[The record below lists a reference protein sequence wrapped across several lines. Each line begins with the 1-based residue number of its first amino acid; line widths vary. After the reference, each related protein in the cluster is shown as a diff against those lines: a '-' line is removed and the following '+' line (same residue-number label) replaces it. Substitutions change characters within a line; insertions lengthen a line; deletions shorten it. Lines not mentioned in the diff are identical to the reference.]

1 MIPSADSLRLT
12 MNWPIADPGPDL
24 AHWVAATPDADT
36 PPWLRDVLGW
46 PRRVFLGSERNIGP
60 ASLATAEKRAA
71 RKMGDFGLRL
81 TDRLALGMRTLQRE
95 ADTGKRKR

>member
-1 MIPSADSLRLT
+1 
-12 MNWPIADPGPDL
+12 MNWLIADAGPDL
-24 AHWVAATPDADT
+24 AHWVAATREADT
-36 PPWLRDVLGW
+36 PPWLRGVLGW
-46 PRRVFLGSERNIGP
+46 FPQGVFGVREKHRPS
-60 ASLATAEKRAA
+60 SLATAEKRAA